1 MENIIIKSSKSQ
13 DKTTRYAE
21 RVRVIVTAEDRAT
34 PRNYL
39 IDHLHRQLYVTYGIM
54 TIYKI
59 LSEDEEKRMEATMT
73 KLKEEANNGGPL
85 GLL

>member
-1 MENIIIKSSKSQ
+1 
-13 DKTTRYAE
+13 
-21 RVRVIVTAEDRAT
+21 
-34 PRNYL
+34 
-39 IDHLHRQLYVTYGIM
+39 M